1 MNASDILTLARA
13 GFTAQQIAA
22 LAAAPA
28 QSGAAIAAVPA
39 QSSAPAPAAT
49 PASAPSNAAIAAAPA
64 QSSAPAAAQD
74 PMQQLL
80 AQMGALTQAVQANA
94 ILAAGQPK
102 QETADDILAQI
113 IAPPI
118 PKANDK

>member
-28 QSGAAIAAVPA
+28 PA
-39 QSSAPAPAAT
+39 QSGTPAQAPAA
-49 PASAPSNAAIAAAPA
+49 
-64 QSSAPAAAQD
+64 D

-113 IAPPI
+113 IAPPL